1 MDPDLLDDFE
11 TDASL
16 PVFTPERP
24 DREMVYCA
32 LSCACGADVFRMTG
46 WPRVV
51 SGRGGFFWRSM
62 TRVWREARLP
72 MQDGEWVASPF
83 WLPIFTCCHGCGRK
97 QTLFDGEGVTG
108 RMAATERAEPLES
121 VRCRVCRRGLV
132 ELVVGIDRT
141 SVQSDR
147 DGSPC
152 AVEVVSRCHSCHRQ
166 ARIAWSDGGRSEQQ
180 DKLDLLYGRR

>member
-1 MDPDLLDDFE
+1 MAPDLLDDFE
-11 TDASL
+11 SDPCLS
-16 PVFTPERP
+16 VFTPERP

-32 LSCACGADVFRMTG
+32 LSCACGAEVFRMTG

-72 MQDGEWVASPF
+72 MQDGEWLASPF

-97 QTLFDGEGVTG
+97 QTLFDGERVAG
-108 RMAATERAEPLES
+108 RRAATERAEPLES
-121 VRCRVCRRGLV
+121 VRCRICRRGLV
-132 ELVVGIDRT
+132 ELVVGVDRT

-147 DGSPC
+147 GGSPF

-166 ARIAWSDGGRSEQQ
+166 ARIAWSEGGRSEQQ